1 MKRFSTDQRTVIQ
14 IGSAQ
19 VISWGSSFYLPAIIA
34 APIAAELNLGVNGFF
49 TAFTAALLV
58 SALFGPRIGRL
69 VDRHGGSR
77 VMPFGSL
84 SMAIGLVVLA
94 VSQNDIMVLLA
105 WLFIGL
111 GMTASLYDASF
122 ASVVR
127 IMGQR
132 AVKAISG
139 ITLFAGFAS
148 TISWPLTTLL
158 VDGYG
163 WRVAVLVWALANL
176 VIALPLNALIPKI
189 KVKPKPP
196 RQPRKLALRK
206 PILPEGLILLFI
218 FMFALQSFTINA
230 IGTSLPI
237 LLSELGSPQNLTL
250 LVAMALG
257 PVQVAARLAQ
267 LTLAKYLTPLRVGA
281 VSLIAHPVAALLL
294 WFIGLDAVWL
304 FVLLHGIAAG
314 LSPYMRG
321 ALPILF
327 FGTEG
332 YGARQGYI
340 LMLSKL
346 VGAAAPLMFT
356 ALVLLSTDA
365 ALLVSAGFGLAAA
378 VLFGWLVT
386 THRGRTQTP
395 GPSVSEETVT
405 MQIIQL
411 PDDLDDLD
419 NLGGKDGP
427 RR

>member
-34 APIAAELNLGVNGFF
+34 APVAAELNLGVNGFF

-84 SMAIGLVVLA
+84 SLAIGLVVLA
-94 VSQNDIMVLLA
+94 VSQNDIMVLIA
-105 WLFIGL
+105 WIFIGL

-158 VDGYG
+158 VDSYG

-176 VIALPLNALIPKI
+176 VIAMPLNALIPKI
-189 KVKPKPP
+189 KVRPKPV
-196 RQPRKLALRK
+196 RQPRKLLRK
-206 PILPEGLILLFI
+206 PMLPEGLILLFI

-250 LVAMALG
+250 LVAMSLG

-281 VSLIAHPVAALLL
+281 ISLIAHPVAALLL
-294 WFIGLDAVWL
+294 WFVGLDAVWL

-327 FGTEG
+327 FGTKG

-356 ALVLLSTDA
+356 ALVLLSPAA
-365 ALLVSAGFGLAAA
+365 ALLLSAGFGLAAA

-411 PDDLDDLD
+411 PDDLDDFD
-419 NLGGKDGP
+419 NLGGKGSP

>member
-34 APIAAELNLGVNGFF
+34 APVAAELNLGVNGFF

-94 VSQNDIMVLLA
+94 VSQNDIMVLIA

-148 TISWPLTTLL
+148 TLSWPLTTLL
-158 VDGYG
+158 VDSYD

-176 VIALPLNALIPKI
+176 VIAMPLNALIPKI
-189 KVKPKPP
+189 KVKPKLKSPA
-196 RQPRKLALRK
+196 RKLLRK
-206 PILPEGLILLFI
+206 PMLPEGLILLFI

-237 LLSELGSPQNLTL
+237 LLNELGSPQNLTL

-281 VSLIAHPVAALLL
+281 ISLIAHPLAALLL
-294 WFIGLDAVWL
+294 WFVGLEAVWL

-327 FGTEG
+327 FGTDG

-356 ALVLLSTDA
+356 ALVLLSPAA

-419 NLGGKDGP
+419 NLTGKDRP